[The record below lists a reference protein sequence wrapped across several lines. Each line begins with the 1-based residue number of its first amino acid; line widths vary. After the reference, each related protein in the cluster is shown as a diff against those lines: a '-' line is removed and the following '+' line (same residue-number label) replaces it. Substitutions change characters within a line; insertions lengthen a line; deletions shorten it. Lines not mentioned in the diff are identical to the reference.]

1 MLIKVKGYPSAKE
14 VKMKFPEE
22 PVLIKPKAIIEC
34 YQEIPCNPCE
44 TSCPF
49 EAITIGD
56 DINQMPMID
65 FDKCTGCGVC
75 VHSCPG
81 LAIMVAQVKQGRAY
95 YKIPYEML
103 PRPNKGDVWD
113 AVNRKG
119 DVIGKAQIEHVLLN
133 KQSDRTAILT
143 VSTDKR
149 FLYDFVTV
157 RCPDE

>member
-1 MLIKVKGYPSAKE
+1 MLIKVKGYPSPKE

-22 PVLIKPKAIIEC
+22 AVLMKPKAIIEC

-56 DINQMPMID
+56 DINHIPMIN
-65 FDKCTGCGVC
+65 FAKCTGCGIC

-81 LAIMVAQVKQGRAY
+81 LAIMVAQVKNERAY

-103 PRPNKGDVWD
+103 PRPKKGDRWD

-133 KQSDRTAILT
+133 SQTDRTAIIT
-143 VSTDKR
+143 VSLEKQY
-149 FLYDFVTV
+149 LYDFVTV